1 MVTTNTDVERALRE
15 SEERWRTLL
24 AHIQEMVIFVDS
36 GDLVTYAS
44 PSIERWLGYRAEEL
58 VGRRITA
65 LTDGDDVALRA
76 ALARCASGTP
86 ISVKHRLRDRN
97 GFSRRLESTIVC
109 LRQNSR
115 VGGVLMTCRDVTQ
128 RHALEQGRDRLDLD
142 RRVSHRLEA
151 VGQLA
156 AGIAHEIN
164 TPLQF
169 VGDSV
174 TFLEEA
180 VHELVR
186 LTGLYRM
193 TLYTSSPIPPMHSTV
208 WRSGFRKALV

>member
-1 MVTTNTDVERALRE
+1 MVTTNTDVKRALRE

-97 GFSRRLESTIVC
+97 GFSRRL
-109 LRQNSR
+109 
-115 VGGVLMTCRDVTQ
+115 
-128 RHALEQGRDRLDLD
+128 D
-142 RRVSHRLEA
+142 RRSSASAR
-151 VGQLA
+151 
-156 AGIAHEIN
+156 
-164 TPLQF
+164 TP
-169 VGDSV
+169 
-174 TFLEEA
+174 
-180 VHELVR
+180 
-186 LTGLYRM
+186 
-193 TLYTSSPIPPMHSTV
+193 V
-208 WRSGFRKALV
+208 WAEC